1 MKAFKKHIF
10 LFILILIGTYFCGA
24 TSVNA
29 DNIKWEGVTIE
40 CIYSDGGL
48 YEYSY
53 NDFTDKWVTNRYT
66 YNLKGVDSSK
76 SQTTSSI
83 IYSETNLVVSGT
95 VPQCKPK
102 VVTSISTGEDSD
114 DDEGATVTYVKFIN
128 AYDSE
133 VFVNEEFG
141 ETWWDSFLWKTS
153 KADQANNGTRQAYSL
168 VSENYILT
176 DDAGEPDD
184 VYNYKRENKK
194 AEGEVSQAVSK
205 PDYITILEY
214 GDVKLAQSKSK
225 TNYLTSLSFP
235 KPSIACFTNADPKS
249 YSGNNS
255 TVSYYFESTR
265 IRYASTS
272 NDCSSGFYRY
282 VYNGVGNPNE
292 GGDDGELCTKI
303 MPNTAKD
310 LATIIRWAQLLVPV
324 LLIGFTAIDIGKIV
338 MSGNIEEDLP
348 KQKKKIIT
356 RFIIAIVFFFL
367 PLILKI
373 LLDSVKIDSGTT
385 EEEISAIQ
393 SIKCIIDM
401 V

>member
-10 LFILILIGTYFCGA
+10 LFILILIGTIFSA
-24 TSVNA
+24 IPIANA
-29 DNIKWEGVTIE
+29 ENIKWEGVTVE

-53 NDFTDKWVTNRYT
+53 NDFTDEWVTNRYT

-83 IYSETNLVVSGT
+83 IYSETNIVVTGT
-95 VPQCKPK
+95 IPQCKPL

-114 DDEGATVTYVKFIN
+114 DGEGATVTYVKFIN
-128 AYDSE
+128 ASE
-133 VFVNEEFG
+133 NQEFENEEFG
-141 ETWWDSFLWKTS
+141 ETWWDSFWWKTS

-194 AEGEVSQAVSK
+194 EEGEVSQAVSK
-205 PDYITILEY
+205 PDYMTILKY
-214 GDVKLAQSKSK
+214 SNVTLVQSKAK
-225 TNYLTSLSFP
+225 TNNLNLTNFG
-235 KPSIACFTNADPKS
+235 KPSVMCFTNADPKS

-265 IRYASTS
+265 IRGTSTS
-272 NDCSSGFYRY
+272 NDCSSGYYRY
-282 VYNGVGNPNE
+282 VYNGTGNPNE

-303 MPNTAKD
+303 MPNTAQD

-324 LLIGFTAIDIGKIV
+324 LLIGLTAIDIGRIV

-356 RFIIAIVFFFL
+356 RFIVAIVFFFL

-373 LLDSVKIDSGTT
+373 LLDSVQIDSGTT